1 MPEENVP
8 GGKFLD
14 YFQDLMAVV
23 VYLAPFIQKLVP
35 LDCMIGVS
43 DREKFL
49 AIVNGREIKLPVNA
63 EGLPVPREDAIYM
76 AMRDKKPVDMI
87 VPEEAFGFEFKSTAV
102 PIMDRSGQVIGG
114 LGLGI
119 GLANREKLFALA
131 ESVSASS
138 QETATTIEELTR
150 SAERLARYQEALSQL
165 GQEVAEEVK
174 NTAAILKFIRGIAQ
188 NSNLLGLNA
197 AIEAAR
203 AGEQGRGFSVVAE
216 EIRKMADN
224 SGSAVKNIEAILLT
238 VKRKTETM
246 LERVVETAAIGEQQL
261 AAAEEISSAMEELAA
276 SAEELEKAASLVI
289 G

>member
-1 MPEENVP
+1 MSGENVP
-8 GGKFLD
+8 EGKFLD
-14 YFQDLMAVV
+14 YSGDLMAMV

-35 LDCMIGVS
+35 LDCMIGVA

-49 AIVNGREIKLPVNA
+49 AIVNGREIKLPVDA
-63 EGLPVPREDAIYM
+63 QGLPVPREDAIYM
-76 AMRDKKPVDMI
+76 AMRDKKPVEMI
-87 VPEEAFGFEFKSTAV
+87 VPKEAFGFEFKSTAV
-102 PIMDRSGQVIGG
+102 PISDRSGQVIGG

-131 ESVSASS
+131 ESVSASA
-138 QETATTIEELTR
+138 QETATTIEELAR
-150 SAERLARYQEALSQL
+150 SAEGLARYQETLAQL

-174 NTAAILKFIRGIAQ
+174 KTTAILGFIRSIAQ

-203 AGEQGRGFSVVAE
+203 AGEQGRGFAVVAE

-224 SGSAVKNIEAILLT
+224 SGHAVKNIEAILLT

-246 LERVVETAAIGEQQL
+246 LARVMETAAISEEQL
-261 AAAEEISSAMEELAA
+261 AATEEISGVMEELAA
-276 SAEELEKAASLVI
+276 SAEELEKAAGLVI

>member
-43 DREKFL
+43 DRERFL

-174 NTAAILKFIRGIAQ
+174 NTAAILKFIRGVAQ